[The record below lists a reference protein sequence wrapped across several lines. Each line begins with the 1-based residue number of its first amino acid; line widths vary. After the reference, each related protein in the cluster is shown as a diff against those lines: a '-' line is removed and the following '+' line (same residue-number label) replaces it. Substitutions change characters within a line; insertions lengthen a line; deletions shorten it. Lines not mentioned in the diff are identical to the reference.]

1 MPGSFYTKN
10 RDDWNKMLK
19 RKIVRICTLY
29 NSSSS
34 SSSSSSTDV
43 VGSHLALLGS
53 SVKKDQLAKAFVK
66 A

>member
-34 SSSSSSTDV
+34 SSSSSTDV